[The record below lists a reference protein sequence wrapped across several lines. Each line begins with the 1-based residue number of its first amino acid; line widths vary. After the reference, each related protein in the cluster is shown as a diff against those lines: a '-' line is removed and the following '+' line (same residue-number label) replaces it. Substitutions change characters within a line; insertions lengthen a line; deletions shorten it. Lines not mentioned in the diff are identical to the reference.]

1 MSNEQKNN
9 FRIAVYGVL
18 CATLVIAIALIVA
31 FTMPAKAGNLNPEE
45 PSEEVNSN
53 SAIVFTNPLD
63 TTNVLMSFSGT
74 DLQFNSTLN
83 QWQAHK
89 ALCLGAETGANVYA
103 VFSGVVE
110 SVESSYLLGTTIT
123 IKHNDNLKT
132 VYASLEDVA
141 QVKQGDSVAKGQVIG
156 KVANSAQGESALGS
170 HLHFE
175 VLKNNVKVDPSD
187 FLTLENK

>member
-9 FRIAVYGVL
+9 LRIAVYGVL
-18 CATLVIAIALIVA
+18 CAVLVIAIALIVA
-31 FTMPAKAGNLNPEE
+31 FTTPAKSGNLNPEE
-45 PSEEVNSN
+45 PSEEVST

-63 TTNVLMSFSGT
+63 TTNVLMNFSGT
-74 DLQFNSTLN
+74 DLQYNSTLN

-89 ALCLGAETGANVYA
+89 ALCLGAESGSNVYA
-103 VFSGVVE
+103 VFGGVVE

-132 VYASLEDVA
+132 VYASLDEEP
-141 QVKQGDSVAKGQVIG
+141 QVKEGDAVAKGQVIG

-175 VLKNNVKVDPSD
+175 VLKNNAKVDPSD
-187 FLTLENK
+187 YLTLENK